1 MISLARRKKDRLYG
15 PVLVLLLLI
24 GFVSILSLI
33 LSVIGFDGYKT
44 VIANGTLETTLI
56 TIKNVI
62 SLEGL
67 RFIIGNAV
75 QNFSSLEPLF
85 LIIISLIGISI
96 CEKSG
101 LLASVFSPLKR
112 VKLTIIIFI
121 TLLLGVISTI
131 IGDYGYALLIPF
143 IGVMFKYLGKNPV
156 LGVITVFIGITV
168 GYGVGAYFNYT
179 DYLLGIMTEK
189 AAITVVDNNFAYNL
203 FSNIYIMI
211 TATVLICIFG
221 TLFINKFLVHK
232 LPKRYSYEEEELI
245 ISKKARRASRIV
257 GLLLSLV
264 VIYMILPIKLYGAG
278 ILLDPNQT
286 RYIEQLFGAN
296 SAFGNGLILIIS
308 LILVVCGM
316 VYGKIS
322 GNIKS
327 SHEFS
332 LGMSKTFENLEFMF
346 VLLFFGSQ
354 LIAITEWT
362 NIGPVI
368 TTKLVDL
375 MSAFEFSGIPLIIAF
390 FVITIL
396 ISIIIPSTVTKWELV
411 SPVVVP
417 LFMRSNITPNMTQF
431 IFRVADGIGKSITP
445 LFVYY
450 IMLLAFLEKY
460 RISEKNQVS
469 IFGTFKLILPVIL
482 FLALV
487 LLVLILLW
495 YIVGLPIGL
504 GTYSTL

>member
-1 MISLARRKKDRLYG
+1 MARKKKDRKYG

-24 GFVSILSLI
+24 IFISILSLV

-44 VIANGTLETTLI
+44 VVANGTLETSLI
-56 TIKNVI
+56 TIKNII
-62 SLEGL
+62 SLDGL

-75 QNFSSLEPLF
+75 KNFSSLEPLF
-85 LIIISLIGISI
+85 LSIISLLGISI

-101 LLASVFSPLKR
+101 LLAAIFSPLKR

-121 TLLLGVISTI
+121 TLLLGVLSTI
-131 IGDYGYALLIPF
+131 IGDYSYALLIPF

-156 LGVITVFIGITV
+156 LGVITVFLGITI
-168 GYGVGAYFNYT
+168 GYGVGIYFNYT

-189 AAITVVDNNFAYNL
+189 AAITVVDSNFTYNL

-211 TATVLICIFG
+211 TATILICIFG
-221 TLFINKFLVHK
+221 TIFINQFLVHK
-232 LPKRYSYEEEELI
+232 LPKRYSYEEEELV
-245 ISKKARRASRIV
+245 ISKKAKKVSTLVGILICLIV
-257 GLLLSLV
+257 V
-264 VIYMILPIKLYGAG
+264 YMILPIKMYGAG
-278 ILLDPNQT
+278 ILLDTTQN
-286 RYIEQLFGAN
+286 RYMEQLFGPN

-308 LILVVCGM
+308 FILIICGM

-322 GNIKS
+322 GNITS

-354 LIAITEWT
+354 LLAITEWT
-362 NIGPVI
+362 NIGPVV
-368 TTKLVDL
+368 TTRLVDL
-375 MSAFEFSGIPLIIAF
+375 ISSFEFSGIPLIIIF
-390 FVITIL
+390 FVITIF
-396 ISIIIPSTVTKWELV
+396 ISILIPNTVLKWELM
-411 SPVVVP
+411 SPVIVP

-431 IFRVADGIGKSITP
+431 IFRVADGIGKCMTP
-445 LFVYY
+445 LFIYY
-450 IMLLAFLEKY
+450 IILLAFLEKY

-469 IFGTFKLILPVIL
+469 IFGTLKLMMPIIL
-482 FLALV
+482 FLAFI
-487 LLVLILLW
+487 LLVLIILW
-495 YIVGLPIGL
+495 YLIGLPIGI